1 MELTLVQRDI
11 LTALI
16 NIYRRENRAVKGE
29 EIAEL
34 IDRTP
39 GTIRNQMQSLK
50 SLNLVEGVSG
60 PKGGYVATGHAY
72 EALKLDGTDD
82 TVIVPV
88 VRNKAMVPGASASE
102 ILFSKIAKSNECDG
116 AVRIIGNVRDFQV
129 GDDIQVGPMPVNKL
143 YLRGTVVGRDDAM
156 SRILF
161 KVAEVISMPKITVKE
176 VSQSAVHID
185 PKVSL
190 QEAARILIYNG
201 VREALVDGHPPGL
214 VSMWD
219 MALAIADG
227 RIDLAV
233 GEIAS
238 RNFPTV
244 DSKDLLFEAVNILGR
259 GKMNQLAVYDSEMPW
274 GIITPA
280 DIIRVLAPA
289 RSQARP

>member
-1 MELTLVQRDI
+1 MTLVQRDI

-16 NIYRRENRAVKGE
+16 NIYRRENRTVKGE

-39 GTIRNQMQSLK
+39 STIRNLMQSLK

-60 PKGGYVATGHAY
+60 PKGGYVATGHVY

-88 VRNKAMVPGASASE
+88 VRNKAVVQGARASE

-116 AVRIIGNVRDFQV
+116 AVRIIGNVRDFQM
-129 GDDIQVGPMPVNKL
+129 GGDIQVGPTPVNKL
-143 YLRGTVVGRDDAM
+143 YLRGTVVGMDDAM

-161 KVAEVISMPKITVKE
+161 KAAEVISVPKITVKE

-190 QEAARILIYNG
+190 QEAARIIIYNG

-219 MALAIADG
+219 MALAIAANSSP
-227 RIDLAV
+227 DLAV

-244 DSKDLLFEAVNILGR
+244 DSKDLRFEAVKRLGR
-259 GKMNQLAVYDSEMPW
+259 GKMNHLAVYDSEVLW